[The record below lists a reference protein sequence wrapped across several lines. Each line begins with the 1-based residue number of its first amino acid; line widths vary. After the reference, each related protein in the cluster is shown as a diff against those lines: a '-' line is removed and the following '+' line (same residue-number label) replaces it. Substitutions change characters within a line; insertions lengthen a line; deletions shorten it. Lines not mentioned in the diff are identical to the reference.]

1 MSSIGNKEIL
11 AKNLSRYVEMSG
23 RSKRALAEEFG
34 VAYST
39 FNDWTNGKKYPR
51 IDKIE
56 LMANYF
62 KILKSDLIEEKTA
75 EHEEM
80 QKNNDT
86 LASIIVRMRIDP
98 DFLQVVETL
107 NGLDSEKIS
116 GVKQMLSAFLK

>member
-1 MSSIGNKEIL
+1 MSNIGNKETL
-11 AKNLSRYVEMSG
+11 ARNLSKYVEMSG
-23 RSKRALAEEFG
+23 KSKRALAEEFG

-75 EHEEM
+75 EHVEM

-86 LASIIVRMRIDP
+86 LSSIIVRMRIDS
-98 DFLQVVETL
+98 DFMQVVEAL
-107 NGLDSEKIS
+107 NTLDSDKIR